1 VIRSF
6 EGLRGIAAL
15 FIVVHHMF
23 CAWPHPLSANAYLAV
38 DLFFVLS
45 GFVISSACGPQL
57 SNLASLRTFMIRRIG
72 RLWPTHLA
80 TTVLALIVA
89 RHLPPFGETLAL
101 TTMSQ
106 GLNLFQA
113 GIGNAVSWSAG
124 DEMYVYLLF
133 GAGCILMH
141 RPVRMVVFAALAL
154 TACVLAAWIEIDRTC
169 LLQGGCLSK
178 LVHQFGWLRCIAG
191 FFVGTLIYDFRDRL
205 VTLTNHPAFQV
216 TAFSAALFLLI
227 SADALPGSAL
237 TAPLTF
243 GALISAL
250 ISDRGPVARILQ
262 TPAAQYL
269 GKVSY
274 PLYLAHGVMLPLVV
288 SMPADIGLMDQLVTY
303 ALFLFWAFAAAH
315 LLHNYVEVPFRN
327 RFNAWSQTFS
337 HTTSSHA
344 PIQEPRGALM
354 HDAHGSPTAQP
365 PILKP
370 AEARQ
375 PRVRQDR

>member
-1 VIRSF
+1 MIKSF

-57 SNLASLRTFMIRRIG
+57 SNVASLRIFMLRRIG

-89 RHLPPFGETLAL
+89 RHLPQFGETLAL
-101 TTMSQ
+101 VTMSQ
-106 GLNLFQA
+106 GLNVFQS
-113 GIGNAVSWSAG
+113 GIGNAVSWSTS

-133 GAGCILMH
+133 GVGYILL
-141 RPVRMVVFAALAL
+141 RRAVRMGVFAALAL
-154 TACVLAAWIEIDRTC
+154 TACALAAWIEIDRAC
-169 LLQGGCLSK
+169 FLQGGCLSK

-191 FFVGTLIYDFRDRL
+191 FFVGTLIYEFRDYL
-205 VTLTNHPAFQV
+205 VTLTSHAVFQV
-216 TAFSAALFLLI
+216 TACSAALFLLMA
-227 SADALPGSAL
+227 ADAIPGAAL

-262 TPAAQYL
+262 TPAALYL

-288 SMPADIGLMDQLVTY
+288 SMPANIGLMDQLVTY

-315 LLHNYVEVPFRN
+315 LLHHYVEVPFRD
-327 RFNAWSQTFS
+327 RFNAWSQALSRATPS
-337 HTTSSHA
+337 QA
-344 PIQEPRGALM
+344 PTQKSQGAQEMRNNA
-354 HDAHGSPTAQP
+354 ASQ
-365 PILKP
+365 
-370 AEARQ
+370 
-375 PRVRQDR
+375 

>member
-1 VIRSF
+1 MIRSF

-57 SNLASLRTFMIRRIG
+57 SNLASLRTFMIRRVG
-72 RLWPTHLA
+72 RLWPTHIA

-89 RHLPPFGETLAL
+89 RHLPLFGETLAL

-106 GLNLFQA
+106 GLNFFQA

-133 GAGCILMH
+133 GAGCVLMRRH
-141 RPVRMVVFAALAL
+141 VRMVVFAALAL
-154 TACVLAAWIEIDRTC
+154 TACTLAAWIEIDRAC

-178 LVHQFGWLRCIAG
+178 LVHQFGWLRCVAG
-191 FFVGTLIYDFRDRL
+191 FFVGTFIYEFRDRL

-315 LLHNYVEVPFRN
+315 LLHHYVEVPFRN
-327 RFNAWSQTFS
+327 RFNQWAQAT
-337 HTTSSHA
+337 HRAT
-344 PIQEPRGALM
+344 I
-354 HDAHGSPTAQP
+354 PTAQGVACVTLHEHQRSV
-365 PILKP
+365 I
-370 AEARQ
+370 A
-375 PRVRQDR
+375 DRNKQA

>member
-1 VIRSF
+1 MNRSF

-23 CAWPHPLSANAYLAV
+23 CALPHPLSANAYLAV

-72 RLWPTHLA
+72 RLWPTHIA

-89 RHLPPFGETLAL
+89 RHLPAFGEALAL
-101 TTMSQ
+101 ATMSQ
-106 GLNLFQA
+106 GLNVFQA
-113 GIGNAVSWSAG
+113 GIGNAVSWSAS
-124 DEMYVYLLF
+124 DEMYVYFVF
-133 GAGCILMH
+133 GAGCILM
-141 RPVRMVVFAALAL
+141 RGRTRMVVFAALGL
-154 TACVLAAWIEIDRTC
+154 TAWALAAWIEIDRAC

-191 FFVGTLIYDFRDRL
+191 FFIGALIYEFRDRL
-205 VTLTNHPAFQV
+205 ITWASHPVFQV

-227 SADALPGSAL
+227 SADALPWSAL

-243 GALISAL
+243 GALIGAL

-274 PLYLAHGVMLPLVV
+274 PLYLTHGVMLPLVV
-288 SMPADIGLMDQLVTY
+288 SMPADVGLKQQLVTY
-303 ALFLFWAFAAAH
+303 ALFLFWAFASAS
-315 LLHNYVEVPFRN
+315 LLHNYVELPFRN
-327 RFNAWSQTFS
+327 RLNAWSQMRS
-337 HTTSSHA
+337 HATSSQV
-344 PIQEPRGALM
+344 PIR
-354 HDAHGSPTAQP
+354 
-365 PILKP
+365 
-370 AEARQ
+370 
-375 PRVRQDR
+375 

>member
-1 VIRSF
+1 MIRSF

-45 GFVISSACGPQL
+45 GFVISSACGSQL
-57 SNLASLRTFMIRRIG
+57 SNRASLRTFMIRRIG

-80 TTVLALIVA
+80 TTLLALIVA
-89 RHLPPFGETLAL
+89 RHLPPLGETLAL

-106 GLNLFQA
+106 GLNFFQA

-133 GAGCILMH
+133 GAGCILM
-141 RPVRMVVFAALAL
+141 RGRARIVVFAALAVM
-154 TACVLAAWIEIDRTC
+154 ASALAAGIEIDRAC

-191 FFVGTLIYDFRDRL
+191 FFTGALLFEFRDRL
-205 VTLTNHPAFQV
+205 IRWANNPAFQV
-216 TAFSAALFLLI
+216 MAFSAALFLLI
-227 SADALPGSAL
+227 AADALPGSAL
-237 TAPLTF
+237 AAPLTF

-315 LLHNYVEVPFRN
+315 LLHNYVEVPFRS
-327 RFNAWSQTFS
+327 RFNAWSRTFS
-337 HTTSSHA
+337 HAA
-344 PIQEPRGALM
+344 P
-354 HDAHGSPTAQP
+354 S
-365 PILKP
+365 
-370 AEARQ
+370 
-375 PRVRQDR
+375 RVPMR

>member
-1 VIRSF
+1 MNRSF

-72 RLWPTHLA
+72 RLWPTHIA

-89 RHLPPFGETLAL
+89 RHLPAFGEALAL
-101 TTMSQ
+101 ATMSQ
-106 GLNLFQA
+106 GLNVFQA
-113 GIGNAVSWSAG
+113 GIGNAVSWSAS
-124 DEMYVYLLF
+124 DEMYVYFVF
-133 GAGCILMH
+133 GAGCILM
-141 RPVRMVVFAALAL
+141 RGRTRMVVFAALGL
-154 TACVLAAWIEIDRTC
+154 TAWALAAWIEIDRAC

-191 FFVGTLIYDFRDRL
+191 FFIGALIYEFRDRL
-205 VTLTNHPAFQV
+205 ITWASRPVFQV

-243 GALISAL
+243 GALIGAL
-250 ISDRGPVARILQ
+250 ISDRGPVSHILQ

-288 SMPADIGLMDQLVTY
+288 SMPADVGLADQLVTY

-315 LLHNYVEVPFRN
+315 VLHNYVEVPFRN
-327 RFNAWSQTFS
+327 RFNAWSQMLS
-337 HTTSSHA
+337 RATSSQV
-344 PIQEPRGALM
+344 PQR
-354 HDAHGSPTAQP
+354 
-365 PILKP
+365 
-370 AEARQ
+370 
-375 PRVRQDR
+375 

>member
-1 VIRSF
+1 MNRSF

-45 GFVISSACGPQL
+45 GFVISSACGSQL
-57 SNLASLRTFMIRRIG
+57 SNIASLRIFMIRRIG

-89 RHLPPFGETLAL
+89 RHLPQVSETLAL
-101 TTMSQ
+101 ATMSQ
-106 GLNLFQA
+106 GLNVFQA
-113 GIGNAVSWSAG
+113 GIGNAVSWSTS

-133 GAGCILMH
+133 GVGYVLLRRA
-141 RPVRMVVFAALAL
+141 VRMGVFAALAL
-154 TACVLAAWIEIDRTC
+154 TACALAAWIEIDRAC

-191 FFVGTLIYDFRDRL
+191 FFVGTLIYEFRDDL
-205 VTLTNHPAFQV
+205 VTLTSHPVFQV
-216 TAFSAALFLLI
+216 TACSAALFLLI
-227 SADALPGSAL
+227 AADAVPGSAL

-250 ISDRGPVARILQ
+250 ISDRGPVARLLQ
-262 TPAAQYL
+262 TPAALYL

-315 LLHNYVEVPFRN
+315 LLHHYVEMPFRH
-327 RFNAWSQTFS
+327 RFNAWSQALSRATPS
-337 HTTSSHA
+337 QVPTQSLHETLRASATT
-344 PIQEPRGALM
+344 
-354 HDAHGSPTAQP
+354 P
-365 PILKP
+365 PQRLKP
-370 AEARQ
+370 VGTRQ
-375 PRVRQDR
+375 PRAQQDS

>member
-1 VIRSF
+1 MIRSF

-45 GFVISSACGPQL
+45 GFVISSACGSQL

-80 TTVLALIVA
+80 TTLLALIVA
-89 RHLPPFGETLAL
+89 RHLPPLGETLAL

-106 GLNLFQA
+106 GLNFFQA

-133 GAGCILMH
+133 GAGCILM
-141 RPVRMVVFAALAL
+141 RGRARIVVFAALAVM
-154 TACVLAAWIEIDRTC
+154 ACALAARIEIDRAC

-191 FFVGTLIYDFRDRL
+191 FFTGALLFEFRDRL
-205 VTLTNHPAFQV
+205 IRWTNNPAFQV
-216 TAFSAALFLLI
+216 MAFSAALFLLI
-227 SADALPGSAL
+227 AADALPGSAL
-237 TAPLTF
+237 AAPLTF

-315 LLHNYVEVPFRN
+315 LLHNYVEVPFRS
-327 RFNAWSQTFS
+327 RFNAWSRTFS
-337 HTTSSHA
+337 HAA
-344 PIQEPRGALM
+344 P
-354 HDAHGSPTAQP
+354 S
-365 PILKP
+365 
-370 AEARQ
+370 
-375 PRVRQDR
+375 RVPMR